1 MSDAAVA
8 RPEPEPD
15 PLARARR
22 HVERNLFADL
32 DLTVL
37 AAAAG
42 LSAYHF
48 ARQFSARYGFPPMAY
63 VRARRLEVAAE
74 RLRNMPRASLID
86 LALECGFDSQEGFT
100 RAFVKA
106 FGVSPG
112 RYRAGARP
120 LVTEI
125 LTMTAEVL
133 PRPNIIQ
140 APSPARKPRLRI
152 AGLAEDFDAST
163 VSGIPALW
171 DRLVPHLP
179 LRGQLGGGTFG
190 VCCGGALPQGLRY
203 LAGVAIAEDAQA
215 PQAFEVVELP
225 ARSYLV
231 FRQVM
236 DEGPLHPQM
245 QAGVKTIWGE
255 LAPNAG
261 YTLAH
266 APDLEVYPED
276 FQDGKAGAWVEWWLP
291 VEA

>member
-8 RPEPEPD
+8 LSDPQAD

-22 HVERNLFADL
+22 HVEQNLFAAL
-32 DLTVL
+32 DLNAL
-37 AAAAG
+37 AAASG

-48 ARQFSARYGFPPMAY
+48 ARQFAARYGFPPMAY

-74 RLRNMPRASLID
+74 RLRNAPHASLIE
-86 LALECGFDSQEGFT
+86 LALDCGFDSQEGFT
-100 RAFVKA
+100 RAFSKA

-112 RYRAGARP
+112 RYRAGERP
-120 LVTEI
+120 LRSEI
-125 LTMTAEVL
+125 LTMTTDTL

-140 APSPARKPRLRI
+140 APTPARKPRLRI
-152 AGLAEDFDAST
+152 AGLAEDFDATT

-171 DRLVPHLP
+171 DRVIPHLP
-179 LRGQLGGGTFG
+179 LEGQVGAGTFG

-203 LAGVAIAEDAQA
+203 LAGVAIAQDAT
-215 PQAFEVVELP
+215 PPKDFEVIELP

-261 YTLAH
+261 YKLAH

-291 VEA
+291 VED

>member
-1 MSDAAVA
+1 MSDVAVA
-8 RPEPEPD
+8 LPEPD

-22 HVERNLFADL
+22 HVEANLFGEL
-32 DLTVL
+32 DLSAL

-74 RLRNMPRASLID
+74 RLRNAPRASLID
-86 LALECGFDSQEGFT
+86 LALDCGFDSQEGFT
-100 RAFVKA
+100 RAFAKA

-120 LVTEI
+120 RLAEI
-125 LTMTAEVL
+125 PSMTREIL

-140 APSPARKPRLRI
+140 APAPARKPRLRI
-152 AGLAEDFDAST
+152 AGMAGAFDAAT
-163 VSGIPALW
+163 VAGIPALW
-171 DRLVPHLP
+171 DRLAARLP
-179 LRGQLGGGTFG
+179 LPGQAGGGTFG
-190 VCCGGALPQGLRY
+190 ACCGGELPHGLRY
-203 LAGVAIAEDAQA
+203 LAGVAVADEATPPGEFDLLDI
-215 PQAFEVVELP
+215 P

-245 QAGVKTIWGE
+245 QAGAKAIWGE

-261 YTLAH
+261 YRLAQ
-266 APDLEVYPED
+266 APDLEVYPEG
-276 FQDGKAGAWVEWWLP
+276 FQDGKAGAWIEWWIP